1 MSPNFPHAT
10 AFAKTLSLVA
20 LSVMLPIACVLAQT
34 PLTMDGKTSLVQRVL
49 SRPGAVLSASPGAA
63 GGNRQP
69 ALSRFYVF
77 QRRDHDGEQWLQL
90 GASEHATDGWMP
102 AGMTLPWKQQ
112 LTLAFTNPAN
122 RDRALLFAERETVVD
137 LLVAEDPAVAV
148 EPIREAVESTGG
160 HPVVV
165 SLEPEEHVDI
175 NAQFYLL
182 PILEAEQVVGTL
194 GDVTVLKVASVSA
207 DSDGAEPAIQPSTPQ
222 NKPRRIAALKNFNAT
237 IVFVIDSTISM
248 GPYIERTREAMRQI
262 HARIDTAGL
271 LDRVRFGLVAYRSN
285 LEAAPGLE
293 YVSRVFVDPNAVNS
307 GQDFLDQVASLSPA
321 KVSSARFDEDAY
333 AGVMTAL
340 DSIDWSGFGGRYLVL
355 ITDAGALD
363 AENPLSG
370 TGLGAEQVRIEA
382 DQLGVALHAL
392 HLKTDAGQRNHK
404 HAERQYRD
412 LTRNEIVGRSLYYGV
427 EGGSVDEFG
436 RIVDNLA
443 ADMVDRV
450 SAASRGE
457 PAAQPGD
464 DPTTPPS
471 VPTTDL
477 IEQMRR
483 DSELLG
489 HAMQLAYLGRVTGAR
504 APDMFEAWLSD
515 RDIANPVIS
524 ATEVRVL
531 LTKNQLSDLRD
542 VVRAILDAGEESQ
555 DELGS
560 ADFLDLLRSSA
571 AHLSRDPNRLTDP
584 DATQLGELGLLDEY
598 LDDLPYKSKVLHL
611 SSDIWESWSSP
622 EQEDLLDEL
631 RRKVR
636 HYQIYHDDGDRWISL
651 NPSADAG
658 EDVYPVPLRALP

>member
-1 MSPNFPHAT
+1 MSENFPYPSASIK
-10 AFAKTLSLVA
+10 ALSLIV
-20 LSVMLPIACVLAQT
+20 LLVMLPIPSAMAQT
-34 PLTMDGKTSLVQRVL
+34 PLTMDGKTTLFQRVL
-49 SRPGAVLSASPGAA
+49 SRPGAVLRASPGADD
-63 GGNRQP
+63 GSRQA

-77 QRRDHDGEQWLQL
+77 QRRDHDGEQWLQV
-90 GASEHATDGWMP
+90 GASEHSTDGWIP

-122 RDRALLFAERETVVD
+122 RDRALLFEERES
-137 LLVAEDPAVAV
+137 LVNLVLAEDPAVAV

-160 HPVVV
+160 HPMVV
-165 SLEPEEHVDI
+165 SVEPEEHVDI

-207 DSDGAEPAIQPSTPQ
+207 DSDTAAPAILPSTPQ
-222 NKPRRIAALKNFNAT
+222 SKPRRIAALKNFNAT

-248 GPYIERTREAMRQI
+248 GPYIQRTREAMRQI
-262 HARIDTAGL
+262 HERIDAAGL
-271 LDRVRFGLVAYRSN
+271 LNQVKFGLVAYRSN

-307 GQDFLDQVASLSPA
+307 GQDFLEQVASLSPA
-321 KVSSARFDEDAY
+321 TVSSARFDEDAY
-333 AGVMTAL
+333 AGVMAAL
-340 DSIDWSGFGGRYLVL
+340 ESISWSEFGGRYLVL

-363 AENPLSG
+363 AENALSG

-392 HLKTDAGQRNHK
+392 HLKTDAGQRNHS

-427 EGGSVDEFG
+427 DGGSVEEFG

-450 SAASRGE
+450 KAASRGE
-457 PAAQPGD
+457 PAVPPGD
-464 DPTTPPS
+464 DPTTQAS
-471 VPTTDL
+471 ITETDVV
-477 IEQMRR
+477 EQMRR

-489 HAMQLAYLGRVTGAR
+489 HAMQLAYLGRVTGTR
-504 APDMFEAWLSD
+504 APDLFEAWLSD

-598 LDDLPYKSKVLHL
+598 LDDLPYKSKLLHL

-636 HYQIYHDDGDRWISL
+636 HYQVYHDDGDRWISL

-658 EDVYPVPLRALP
+658 EDVYPVPLGALP